1 MDVCVSQ
8 RADGIRHTRLFTQ
21 LYWPTEPSMTRY
33 VTRHKDAKRH
43 TSPAQRHGEELVE
56 QAVVVLH
63 KLGRDAELV
72 VRLGV
77 KVVLVELEHAG
88 FEKMVVRLHEVG
100 VRSTGSCASV
110 PRIAAA
116 NVSAGAAAWKARG
129 GRTENE
135 SG

>member
-1 MDVCVSQ
+1 MMQD
-8 RADGIRHTRLFTQ
+8 
-21 LYWPTEPSMTRY
+21 
-33 VTRHKDAKRH
+33 VTRHKDDEHVTARC
-43 TSPAQRHGEELVE
+43 TSPAQRRGEEVVE

-63 KLGRDAELV
+63 ELGRDAKLV
-72 VRLGV
+72 VGLGV
-77 KVVLVELEHAG
+77 QVVLVELEHAG
-88 FEKMVVRLHEVG
+88 FEKVVFRLHEVG